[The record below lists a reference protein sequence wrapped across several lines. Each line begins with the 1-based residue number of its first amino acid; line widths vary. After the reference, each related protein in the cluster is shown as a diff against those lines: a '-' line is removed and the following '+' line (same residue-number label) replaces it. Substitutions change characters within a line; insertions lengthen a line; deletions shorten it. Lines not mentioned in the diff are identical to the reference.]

1 MAVKMLTLTLT
12 VIKTNQLPFEA
23 GIEQQASAGRP
34 RFLLT
39 RTLYAGDRESG
50 FTEGAQAQG
59 DQVHRQGPT
68 LLSGRAWTDTQV

>member
-50 FTEGAQAQG
+50 FTEGA
-59 DQVHRQGPT
+59 
-68 LLSGRAWTDTQV
+68 